1 MNSSIR
7 LLAIALTVVGMA
19 ACKKPIK
26 ENPPAAVNAPGDTT
40 ETTPDTGMMGDD
52 ALWATNDAEK
62 ILAGVK
68 CLQVRTINFDLDRT
82 EISGQFQD
90 AINCHAR
97 FLKAFSSYKLTLGGH
112 ADERGTREY
121 NLGLGERRNNA
132 VSDAVKAQGASGS
145 QIEGVSYGE
154 EQPTCTESE
163 ESCWANNRRVEFSY
177 SK

>member
-1 MNSSIR
+1 MNSSIK
-7 LLAIALTVVGMA
+7 LLAIALTVVGA
-19 ACKKPIK
+19 VACKTKPTPATAAPA
-26 ENPPAAVNAPGDTT
+26 ENVPTAPSDTT
-40 ETTPDTGMMGDD
+40 DTGSMTDEQI
-52 ALWATNDAEK
+52 WAAGNAED
-62 ILAGVK
+62 ILSKVK
-68 CLQVRTINFDLDRT
+68 CMQVRTINFDLDRT
-82 EISGQFQD
+82 EISSQFEE
-90 AINCHAR
+90 AIGCHAR
-97 FLKAFSSYKLTLGGH
+97 FLKMFSNYKLTLGGH

-154 EQPTCTESE
+154 EQPTCTESA

>member
-1 MNSSIR
+1 MNSSIK
-7 LLAIALTVVGMA
+7 LLAIALSVFAVT
-19 ACKKPIK
+19 ACKKDVKPT
-26 ENPPAAVNAPGDTT
+26 V
-40 ETTPDTGMMGDD
+40 TPDPVAPTSDMGDKPMTD
-52 ALWATNDAEK
+52 SMTDEQIWAAGNAED
-62 ILAGVK
+62 ILSKVK
-68 CLQVRTINFDLDRT
+68 CMQVRTINFDLDRT
-82 EISGQFQD
+82 EIGGQFEE
-90 AINCHAR
+90 AIACHAR
-97 FLKAFSSYKLTLGGH
+97 FLKTFSTYKLTLGGH

-154 EQPTCTESE
+154 EQPTCTESD